1 MPKTWAGRSKFEY
14 TGSVE
19 TGTEITYGKKFK
31 VRVSAQHYKH
41 LRKHFLND
49 VVSVGTSRT
58 NPPRGSL
65 GSWLQENVTRTA
77 IASYVAPIL
86 IIEGY
91 ANSEGKHD
99 IRITK

>member
-1 MPKTWAGRSKFEY
+1 MPKTWAGRSEFKY

-19 TGTEITYGKKFK
+19 TGTEITYGKGFK
-31 VRVSAQHYKH
+31 VRVSAQQYNR
-41 LRKHFLND
+41 LRKNFIND
-49 VVSVGTSRT
+49 VVSVGTTRT
-58 NPPRGSL
+58 DPPKGSL

-91 ANSEGKHD
+91 ADYEGKHN
-99 IRITK
+99 IRIKK